1 MAKDRFSGRGA
12 LVKIQSGN
20 TYNSVGLC
28 TSITPPP
35 EEKAVIDM
43 TAMEDG
49 AVVAELGIEQLST
62 FSFEQI
68 SDPADTDEA
77 LVDAAYAS
85 GNSIGWQ
92 ILVLSGAKTRTIAFN
107 GRVSGLAPTAFGAND
122 PCKRTVTVTRTGAIT
137 DTVT

>member
-1 MAKDRFSGRGA
+1 
-12 LVKIQSGN
+12 
-20 TYNSVGLC
+20 
-28 TSITPPP
+28 
-35 EEKAVIDM
+35 
-43 TAMEDG
+43 
-49 AVVAELGIEQLST
+49 VAELGIEQLST

-107 GRVSGLAPTAFGAND
+107 GRVSGRAPTAFGAND